1 MVLFGKKVEA
11 VIAFVGKY
19 TQRVSALQ
27 ERAITNTYRPRLQ
40 SLIRHHYPGV
50 SEYRVWFFR
59 NWTDEIYSDS
69 TLRRVAA
76 DGFNAYDSGE
86 KKDLYD
92 KIEKALIL
100 KYSVMKSDLHPTV
113 VVETVDPYT
122 GIFVILCKVQVNE
135 KKLQ

>member
-1 MVLFGKKVEA
+1 MALFDKKVEA

-40 SLIRHHYPGV
+40 SLVRHHYPGV

-86 KKDLYD
+86 KKTCTTRSLSASGYLGERQ
-92 KIEKALIL
+92 KYSFSKIL
-100 KYSVMKSDLHPTV
+100 KP
-113 VVETVDPYT
+113 
-122 GIFVILCKVQVNE
+122 
-135 KKLQ
+135 